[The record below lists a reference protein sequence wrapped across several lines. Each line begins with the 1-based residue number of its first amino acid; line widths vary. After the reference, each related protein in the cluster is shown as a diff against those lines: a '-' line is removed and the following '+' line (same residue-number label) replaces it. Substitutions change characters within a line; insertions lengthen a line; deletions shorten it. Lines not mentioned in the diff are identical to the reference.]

1 MTNKLA
7 FIFPGQA
14 SQHVGMGKEIA
25 DNYPEAAQIFAQADK
40 ILGFPLSTMCWAGP
54 EADLNETYNTQSAL
68 FVTSMA
74 CLAALQAG
82 GYTAEPDFVAGHSV
96 GEFSAYVAAGVL
108 SFEEGLKLVR
118 ERGRL
123 MKKAGERNPGKMAA
137 ILTLDDEQVA
147 DICAQVSTETAWV
160 QVANYN
166 NPGQVVISG
175 EEAGIDRAI
184 ELAKAAGARRAQKL
198 PISIAAH
205 SKLMAVINDE
215 FKAAVN
221 TVTLSKPKVSIVA
234 NITAQPLTSVEAIR
248 DEMVGQLTASV
259 QWTQSIRYMIEQGI
273 TQFIEVGS
281 KNVLCGMIR
290 RIDRSVSAISVENL
304 AGINKVVEAQA

>member
-1 MTNKLA
+1 
-7 FIFPGQA
+7 
-14 SQHVGMGKEIA
+14 
-25 DNYPEAAQIFAQADK
+25 
-40 ILGFPLSTMCWAGP
+40 
-54 EADLNETYNTQSAL
+54 
-68 FVTSMA
+68 
-74 CLAALQAG
+74 
-82 GYTAEPDFVAGHSV
+82 
-96 GEFSAYVAAGVL
+96 
-108 SFEEGLKLVR
+108 
-118 ERGRL
+118 L

-147 DICAQVSTETAWV
+147 DICAQVSAETAWV

-205 SKLMAVINDE
+205 SKLMAVIGDE

-221 TVTLSKPKVSIVA
+221 AVTLSKPKVPIVA
-234 NITAQPLTSVEAIR
+234 NITARPLISVEAIR

-290 RIDRSVSAISVENL
+290 RIDRSVSAISIENL